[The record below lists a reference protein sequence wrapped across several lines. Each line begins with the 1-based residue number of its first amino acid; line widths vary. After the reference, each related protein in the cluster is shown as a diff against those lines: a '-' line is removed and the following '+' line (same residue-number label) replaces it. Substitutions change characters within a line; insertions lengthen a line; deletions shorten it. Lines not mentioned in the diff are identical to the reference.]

1 MTVKC
6 VRFIS
11 GENVVCDVIDET
23 EDSITISDAIV
34 AVPTNP
40 EGTQIGFMPF
50 APLQDPDEHELTI
63 SKQFVMYTAKIAPN
77 LKEQYNQ
84 MFKRSSILSTP
95 EPKELIL

>member
-6 VRFIS
+6 IRFVS
-11 GENVVCDVIDET
+11 GENVVADIVDEDN
-23 EDSITISDAIV
+23 ESITIRDAIV

-50 APLQDPDEHELTI
+50 APLQDPDEHEVTV
-63 SKQFVMYTAKIAPN
+63 SKQFVMYVAKIAPN